1 MIASSWLL
9 PRVGSRRIVQV
20 ALVGYCAAGPLVGLT
35 GSLPALFAALF
46 VWARSR
52 APSMWRVSLPVAL
65 GLLPLLTAF
74 LVAGTLSSRTLRRRQ
89 P

>member
-1 MIASSWLL
+1 
-9 PRVGSRRIVQV
+9 
-20 ALVGYCAAGPLVGLT
+20 
-35 GSLPALFAALF
+35 
-46 VWARSR
+46 
-52 APSMWRVSLPVAL
+52 MWRVSLPVAL